1 MSVSQ
6 VTNRQSSW
14 YNTHNIHLHITM
26 EADDNLTKRPK
37 NKKQV
42 KRKVKR
48 DRKRDKSAS
57 GMLEN
62 IGGLGKL

>member
-1 MSVSQ
+1 
-6 VTNRQSSW
+6 
-14 YNTHNIHLHITM
+14 M

-48 DRKRDKSAS
+48 DRKRDKSAT

-62 IGGLGKL
+62 IGGLGKF